1 MIKGINNKDNE
12 NEDHVS
18 DRIWGDL
25 LLLQQ
30 FSLKLNYILVN
41 KNKEKNCFRS
51 LKKNIGPNYHSSGQ
65 VLIDVIVRKFL
76 EMELFLIG

>member
-1 MIKGINNKDNE
+1 MIKGINNKNNE

-41 KNKEKNCFRS
+41 KNKEK
-51 LKKNIGPNYHSSGQ
+51 LLQ
-65 VLIDVIVRKFL
+65 VIEKEYMTQLP
-76 EMELFLIG
+76 